1 MKEIQFELLGKHFS
15 VKTDDPEKLERTLS
29 DLKKFLREMSFEYKS
44 LDLDKFLLY
53 CMLKMTDQMITT
65 QDQLAQFNN
74 QIDTIDIDSFLDE

>member
-15 VKTDDPEKLERTLS
+15 VKTDDPDKLERTIS

-53 CMLKMTDQMITT
+53 CMLKMTDQMITI
-65 QDQLAQFNN
+65 QDQLSQFNN
-74 QIDTIDIDSFLDE
+74 QMDTIDIDSFLDE

>member
-15 VKTDDPEKLERTLS
+15 VKTDDPEKLDRTIS
-29 DLKKFLREMSFEYKS
+29 DLKKFLRDMSFEYKS

-53 CMLKMTDQMITT
+53 CMLKMTDQMISI
-65 QDQLAQFNN
+65 QDQLAQFNS

>member
-15 VKTDDPEKLERTLS
+15 VKTDDPEKLDRTLS

-44 LDLDKFLLY
+44 LDLEKFLLY
-53 CMLKMTDQMITT
+53 CMLKMTDQMISI
-65 QDQLAQFNN
+65 QDQLSQFNN

>member
-15 VKTDDPEKLERTLS
+15 VKTDDPEKLDRTIS
-29 DLKKFLREMSFEYKS
+29 DLKKFLREMSFDYKS

-53 CMLKMTDQMITT
+53 CMLRMTDQMITI
-65 QDQLAQFNN
+65 QDQLAQFNT

>member
-1 MKEIQFELLGKHFS
+1 MKEIQFKLLGKHFS
-15 VKTDDPEKLERTLS
+15 VKTDDPEKLDRTIS
-29 DLKKFLREMSFEYKS
+29 DLKKFLRDMSFEYKS

-53 CMLKMTDQMITT
+53 CMLKMTDQMISV

>member
-15 VKTDDPEKLERTLS
+15 VKTDDPEKLDRTIS
-29 DLKKFLREMSFEYKS
+29 DLKKFLRDMSFEYKS

-53 CMLKMTDQMITT
+53 CMLKMTDQMISV